1 MAVRAALLRPAM
13 SIYTT
18 VVSAGDLAHHI
29 DHPDWVIVDCR
40 FTLTDPEAGRRA
52 YTQGHLPGAR
62 YAHLEDDLSAP
73 VSPRSGRHPL
83 PDPDV
88 LEGKLG
94 AWGIDSEKQVVA
106 YDDTFGAMASR
117 LWWLLRWLGHD
128 RVALLDGGLPAWT
141 RAGLPVTTEIPR
153 VHPAHFLANPRPGM
167 VVSAESVAASLAEDS
182 AVLVDAR
189 AEERFSGEVEPL
201 DPVAGHVPGAVNL
214 PWEDNLDLDGTF
226 LPPGDLKELYG
237 DIIGSHSSADV
248 IAMCGSGVTACHN
261 LLAMEIAGI
270 SAARLYA
277 GSWSEWITDPGRPV
291 ATGE

>member
-1 MAVRAALLRPAM
+1 M

-29 DHPDWVIVDCR
+29 DDPDWVIVDCR

-62 YAHLEDDLSAP
+62 YAHLEEDLSAP
-73 VSPRSGRHPL
+73 VSSRSGRHPL
-83 PDPDV
+83 PDPEV

-106 YDDTFGAMASR
+106 YDDAFGAMASR

-128 RVALLDGGLPAWT
+128 RVALLDGGLPAWI
-141 RAGLPVTTEIPR
+141 RAGLPVTTEIPP
-153 VHPAHFLANPRPGM
+153 VHPTHFLANPRPGM
-167 VVSAESVAASLAEDS
+167 VVNAEAVAASLAEDS
-182 AVLVDAR
+182 GVLVDAR

-226 LPPGDLKELYG
+226 LPAEDLKELYG
-237 DIIGSHSSADV
+237 NIIGSHSPAEV

-277 GSWSEWITDPGRPV
+277 GSWSEWITDPERPV